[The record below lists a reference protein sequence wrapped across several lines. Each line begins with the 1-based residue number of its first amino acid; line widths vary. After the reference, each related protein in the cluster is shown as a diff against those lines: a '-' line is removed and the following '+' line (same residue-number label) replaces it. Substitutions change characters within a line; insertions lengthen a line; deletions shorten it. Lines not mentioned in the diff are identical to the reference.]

1 MPILQLL
8 SFHIHPSNGGCT
20 LRPQCPRSKFSAL
33 DVFPTYPLTFHT
45 PAHSFALTQNSTLCF
60 NGLRTLCEKHPR
72 GWGTPLRRIGPARET
87 VAAEFVSSL
96 SPYFI
101 TSLLP
106 YVQRRRRPSRS
117 DGAAAKRAH
126 RLQERRPFDGKFNSR
141 AAVAAPPSRR

>member
-8 SFHIHPSNGGCT
+8 SFHIHPSNGGGT

-60 NGLRTLCEKHPR
+60 SMACALFAKN
-72 GWGTPLRRIGPARET
+72 TPGGGVPLFAESAAPAKIPWWN
-87 VAAEFVSSL
+87 L
-96 SPYFI
+96 SCPYFL
-101 TSLLP
+101 TSLLH
-106 YVQRRRRPSRS
+106 YFQKRRRPSRS
-117 DGAAAKRAH
+117 DGAAAKRAC